1 MVSIPV
7 VPKLSPNHV
16 RIGSRKERLGVLK
29 RRKLKNSLRF
39 SFLSIVTR
47 WFAGINVKTDQRKN
61 LRGFLF

>member
-29 RRKLKNSLRF
+29 RREFFNFLRF
-39 SFLSIVTR
+39 FFSIPR
-47 WFAGINVKTDQRKN
+47 NI
-61 LRGFLF
+61 